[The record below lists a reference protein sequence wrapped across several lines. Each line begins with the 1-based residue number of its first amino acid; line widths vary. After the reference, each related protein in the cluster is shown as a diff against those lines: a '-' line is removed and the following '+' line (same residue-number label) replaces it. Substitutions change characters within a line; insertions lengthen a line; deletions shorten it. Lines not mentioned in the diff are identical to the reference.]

1 MPKSYVR
8 VQYIIAIALA
18 FLKSSKEDSAILDGD
33 CSMKSMDETVLV
45 AAVLAVVSV
54 VVVVVVLVVV
64 L

>member
-1 MPKSYVR
+1 MFEYCTTG
-8 VQYIIAIALA
+8 YIIAIALA

-33 CSMKSMDETVLV
+33 CSMKSMDETVLA
-45 AAVLAVVSV
+45 AAVLAVVNL